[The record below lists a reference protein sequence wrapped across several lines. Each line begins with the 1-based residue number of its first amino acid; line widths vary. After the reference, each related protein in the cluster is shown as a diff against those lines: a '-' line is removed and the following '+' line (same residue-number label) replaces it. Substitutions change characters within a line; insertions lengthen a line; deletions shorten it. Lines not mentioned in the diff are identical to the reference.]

1 VPTLA
6 ATYDAQSGWVA
17 AARRFASA
25 KASCSWRKTGTAC
38 SGETRVSSCAFEHRL
53 SQSDPHLGG
62 AVNFSVTYPREV
74 KSPRIAVRC
83 YGYDGAGYAEAG
95 PYDAWFVLGGASS
108 DWQRAGGD
116 AQCIAD
122 LFYFTWKPN
131 RPQEYHWL
139 ASSGFE
145 ARG

>member
-1 VPTLA
+1 MKHPFRATFAALIALLA
-6 ATYDAQSGWVA
+6 ALALA
-17 AARRFASA
+17 PSA
-25 KASCSWRKTGTAC
+25 LGGKPSPAP
-38 SGETRVSSCAFEHRL
+38 SSIEL
-53 SQSDPHLGG
+53 NQSDPHLGG

-83 YGYDGAGYAEAG
+83 YGYDSAGYAEAG
-95 PYDAWFVLGGASS
+95 PYDKWFVLGGASS

-139 ASSGFE
+139 GSTSFE